1 MEKEDVVLDPFLGSV
16 TTSFVAN
23 KYGVGSIGIEKN
35 DNYYDLCKKK
45 NKGWLTGLTLF

>member
-23 KYGVGSIGIEKN
+23 KYGVGSIGIEKMITITI
-35 DNYYDLCKKK
+35 YAKKE
-45 NKGWLTGLTLF
+45 